1 MILGVILLVLGAVSV
16 GYGYMQNNSLE
27 AQLTS
32 LFSSGTANPG
42 TIFIIIGVVV
52 AIIGGLVCIRAIK
65 RNR

>member
-16 GYGYMQNNSLE
+16 GYGYMHNNSLE

-52 AIIGGLVCIRAIK
+52 AVIGGLVCIRAIK